1 MFLLI
6 HHSSLTSIHVIAE
19 ISFLSNRIQD
29 RPRVS
34 EVLKFRL
41 VLTQL
46 NCVLFLWSS
55 CENRIAGK
63 KTIALAH
70 HCAQKGLG
78 FETCNWAKLKTPV
91 GIHAITQLENKTR
104 IDSKSFFL
112 TVSTIVC
119 ENFWWGMQWGAR
131 QVSSQVLSV
140 RWKWMRI
147 RMFSWNTTKKKTL
160 MKHAWFTQLS
170 DWGVFSF
177 VFAWSTLRFV
187 FRKQPKSWQR
197 IVWAASW
204 NEDKYWR
211 WNCKAICG
219 NVWGSGTWHEI
230 MERGGGLDKQN

>member
-46 NCVLFLWSS
+46 NCVLILRSS
-55 CENRIAGK
+55 CEDRIAGK

-78 FETCNWAKLKTPV
+78 FETCNWAKLNTPASLTQARNSKTQP
-91 GIHAITQLENKTR
+91 GLIRNPSFSPFRRSSARTSGEGCSEARDRCPRRCCPSGGSECASECFPETQ
-104 IDSKSFFL
+104 
-112 TVSTIVC
+112 
-119 ENFWWGMQWGAR
+119 Q
-131 QVSSQVLSV
+131 
-140 RWKWMRI
+140 
-147 RMFSWNTTKKKTL
+147 KKTL

-170 DWGVFSF
+170 GWEVFS
-177 VFAWSTLRFV
+177 LRSCFLG
-187 FRKQPKSWQR
+187 QPR
-197 IVWAASW
+197 V
-204 NEDKYWR
+204 
-211 WNCKAICG
+211 CF
-219 NVWGSGTWHEI
+219 
-230 MERGGGLDKQN
+230 

>member
-19 ISFLSNRIQD
+19 ISFLSNRIQE

-91 GIHAITQLENKTR
+91 SIHATR
-104 IDSKSFFL
+104 KQNQDWFEILLSHRFDDRL
-112 TVSTIVC
+112 RELLVRDAVRRATGVLAGVV
-119 ENFWWGMQWGAR
+119 R
-131 QVSSQVLSV
+131 QVEVNAHQNVFL
-140 RWKWMRI
+140 KH
-147 RMFSWNTTKKKTL
+147 NEKK
-160 MKHAWFTQLS
+160 
-170 DWGVFSF
+170 
-177 VFAWSTLRFV
+177 R
-187 FRKQPKSWQR
+187 
-197 IVWAASW
+197 
-204 NEDKYWR
+204 
-211 WNCKAICG
+211 
-219 NVWGSGTWHEI
+219 
-230 MERGGGLDKQN
+230 